1 MAHPYKTFPD
11 RHFWNRSV
19 SGTPWADVFLNQPS
33 KFKITN
39 RDRVASAGSCFSQ
52 RISRHLMSIGY
63 NYQVYEACHPLMAA
77 KATEYGYGVFS
88 CRYGNIYS
96 TRQLRQL
103 FDEALGIRP
112 PITRLAYL
120 GPAKYIDLMRPN
132 IGETRFGSPQEA
144 QADRLFHLAQVRRM
158 IEQMEVFVFTLGLTE
173 TWVDRGANIV
183 YGSHPGVFV
192 EKGNTDAI
200 TADNLSHAAVV
211 EDLEYVIALIQRHTR
226 QPNVRLIFTVSPVG
240 LAATHQN
247 NHVLVST
254 SYSKAVL
261 RAAVGE
267 VAGGHPHVEYFPSYE
282 IFALSQSFGQFLA
295 DDLREVN
302 PRGVA
307 VAMRAFEDM
316 FVDNTPAAAARPSPL
331 ADQPKELRE
340 PSTVG
345 SAADV
350 ECDEVANAFFGKG
363 L

>member
-1 MAHPYKTFPD
+1 MHPYRTFPD
-11 RHFWNRSV
+11 RQFWNRAV
-19 SGTPWADVFLNQPS
+19 SSTPWADVFLDQPS
-33 KFKITN
+33 KFKITA

-52 RISRHLMSIGY
+52 RISRHLISIGY
-63 NYQVYEACHPLMAA
+63 NYQIYEACHPLIAS

-103 FDEALGIRP
+103 FDEALGVRP

-120 GPAKYIDLMRPN
+120 GPGKYIDLMRPN
-132 IGETRFGSPQEA
+132 IGETRFESPEEA
-144 QADRLFHLAQVRRM
+144 QADRLFHLARVRKM

-173 TWVDRGANIV
+173 TWVDRAANIV

-200 TADNLSHAAVV
+200 TADNLTHGAVV
-211 EDLEYVIALIQRHTR
+211 EDLEYVIGLIRRHSR
-226 QPNVRLIFTVSPVG
+226 QPDVRLILTVSPVG

-247 NHVLVST
+247 SHVLVST

-261 RAAVGE
+261 RAAVGD
-267 VAGGHPHVEYFPSYE
+267 VASQHRHVEYFPSYE

-302 PRGVA
+302 ARGVA
-307 VAMRAFEDM
+307 IAMRAFENM
-316 FVDNTPAAAARPSPL
+316 FVDPASSAATHPLSALPPSDL
-331 ADQPKELRE
+331 SIVR
-340 PSTVG
+340 

-350 ECDEVANAFFGKG
+350 ECEEVANAFFGKRP
-363 L
+363 